1 MNVAAGIVVALVA
14 FVAMEPISY
23 ASHRWVMHGFGMR
36 WHRSHHVASS
46 GRWEANDI
54 FPVLFSTVGVAAF
67 AAAALGGASWLYW
80 AGGGVTAYGLTYLFV
95 HEVYIHR
102 RLRSPIDDVAYLD
115 WLRESHRIHHLFG
128 TEPYGML
135 LPLVPRRLRVR
146 AAERRTMAPSTRS
159 RL

>member
-1 MNVAAGIVVALVA
+1 MNVAVGSVVALVA

-36 WHRSHHVASS
+36 WHRSHHVPSS

-54 FPVLFSTVGVAAF
+54 FPVLFAIGP
-67 AAAALGGASWLYW
+67 SWLYW

-102 RLRSPIDDVAYLD
+102 RLRSPMDDVAYLD

-146 AAERRTMAPSTRS
+146 AAERRTMTPSTRS

>member
-1 MNVAAGIVVALVA
+1 MSVASKLLVALVA

-23 ASHRWVMHGFGMR
+23 ATHRWVMHGIGMR
-36 WHRSHHVASS
+36 WHRSHHIPS
-46 GRWEANDI
+46 GGGWEANDI
-54 FPVLFSTVGVAAF
+54 FPVLFSSIGVATF
-67 AAAALGGASWLYW
+67 GTAALGGPSWLFW
-80 AGGGVTAYGLTYLFV
+80 AGGGITAYGLTYLFV

-102 RLRSPIDDVAYLD
+102 RLRSPLDEVAYLD

-135 LPLVPRRLRVR
+135 LPLVPRRLRLR
-146 AAERRTMAPSTRS
+146 AATRRPITASTRS